1 MAAFITTKSQT
12 SSIQTSCNTP
22 PPNEI
27 QDSLRI
33 PTTNSIH
40 VLGNNININNN
51 YYNSPSSAALAASN
65 SALAASSL
73 LHSAA
78 DMQLSGMTNF
88 SSLAQVCGQYGSA
101 AAASAVSPASF
112 SAASDGLYS
121 AAAIAA
127 AASAS
132 HNTALGVTESSSLIG
147 TSSASSTPTTGIA
160 SFGFTQEQ
168 VACVCEVLEQSGN
181 IDRLAR

>member
-1 MAAFITTKSQT
+1 M
-12 SSIQTSCNTP
+12 
-22 PPNEI
+22 
-27 QDSLRI
+27 
-33 PTTNSIH
+33 
-40 VLGNNININNN
+40 
-51 YYNSPSSAALAASN
+51 ASN
-65 SALAASSL
+65 TALAASSL

-101 AAASAVSPASF
+101 AAASAVGVSPASF
-112 SAASDGLYS
+112 SATADGLYS
-121 AAAIAA
+121 AAAVAA

-132 HNTALGVTESSSLIG
+132 HNNTIGVGETSSSLSLVG

>member
-1 MAAFITTKSQT
+1 MAAFGTTILEKSQT
-12 SSIQTSCNTP
+12 HNVYTS
-22 PPNEI
+22 PNEI
-27 QDSLRI
+27 LDSYI
-33 PTTNSIH
+33 VSKTTANQ
-40 VLGNNININNN
+40 VINNN
-51 YYNSPSSAALAASN
+51 TKGNFPSSAAIVASN
-65 SALAASSL
+65 PALAASSL

-101 AAASAVSPASF
+101 AAVSAAAVSPASF
-112 SAASDGLYS
+112 NAAADGLYS
-121 AAAIAA
+121 AAAVAA
-127 AASAS
+127 AASATQ
-132 HNTALGVTESSSLIG
+132 TAIGGTESSTLIG

>member
-1 MAAFITTKSQT
+1 MAAFGIQESQKSPNQKY
-12 SSIQTSCNTP
+12 CEGTP
-22 PPNEI
+22 SPCET
-27 QDSLRI
+27 QVSLTI
-33 PTTNSIH
+33 PTTNTNQIT
-40 VLGNNININNN
+40 NNN
-51 YYNSPSSAALAASN
+51 NNNSPSSAAFVASN
-65 SALAASSL
+65 TALAASSL

-101 AAASAVSPASF
+101 AAASAVAVSPASF
-112 SAASDGLYS
+112 SAAADGLYS
-121 AAAIAA
+121 AAAAAA

-132 HNTALGVTESSSLIG
+132 HNNTISGTESSSLIG
-147 TSSASSTPTTGIA
+147 NSSASSTPTTGIA

-181 IDRLAR
+181 IDRLAW